1 MEWVEE
7 NVVIVHYCG
16 KSKPWKADY
25 KGKLGFFY
33 ERYSGCLEEENAKKA
48 SRNPMFGVA

>member
-1 MEWVEE
+1 MDWVKE

-25 KGKLGFFY
+25 KGRLGFFY
-33 ERYSGCLEEENAKKA
+33 ERCSGCLGGEQQPHI
-48 SRNPMFGVA
+48 SRHAAAQIA